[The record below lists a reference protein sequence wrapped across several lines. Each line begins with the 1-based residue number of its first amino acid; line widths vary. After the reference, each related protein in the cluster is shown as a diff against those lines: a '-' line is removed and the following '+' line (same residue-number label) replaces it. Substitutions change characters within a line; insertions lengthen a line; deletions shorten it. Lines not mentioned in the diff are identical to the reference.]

1 MAKMLIEIPDKT
13 YNYFRREWEKS
24 SFDSPLNNLVNGLFD
39 GTLIPDNATNGDIIK
54 ALFPSAVYNEN
65 QYLTVTMDCQV
76 RDTMHFVSQ
85 FDLDWWNAPYKE
97 HKDGTNK

>member
-1 MAKMLIEIPDKT
+1 MEI
-13 YNYFRREWEKS
+13 YCN
-24 SFDSPLNNLVNGLFD
+24 
-39 GTLIPDNATNGDIIK
+39 IPKRGQKLTNGDVIK

-76 RDTMHFVSQ
+76 RDAMHFVSQ

-97 HKDGTNK
+97 QKNGANKQA